1 MAMFQS
7 NPNGIVGKKDEPKQT
22 LSLLDLQIRQPGYT
36 SQSSSTQNRKSAEPA
51 IHDKPQQQTTE
62 PTKKEKDKDKEV
74 IGAKTA
80 GQIANLFKEMHS
92 SIKQKKT
99 VPYKKNKKQQ
109 EKE

>member
-7 NPNGIVGKKDEPKQT
+7 NPHGVTKKDEPKQT

-51 IHDKPQQQTTE
+51 IHDKPLQQTTD
-62 PTKKEKDKDKEV
+62 PTKKEKDKEV

-80 GQIANLFKEMHS
+80 GQIADLFKAMHS

-99 VPYKKNKKQQ
+99 VPHKKNKKQQ